1 MRPVLSSAR
10 PARSLLVPVLAIA
23 FAVIAAAACDR
34 PDDQPRLRAELAATA
49 ASYDARLDELRQ
61 RATDLDV
68 RRQALPHDA
77 LDAAAAEHSLG
88 QARLAIE
95 NLRSYLRSVRGR
107 AAGTKPGAAR
117 ELSGILDELRRR
129 LDDGITEATSDL
141 EAVESWEALAGRRQQ
156 AGAQA
161 PAPPAP
167 EPAEP
172 NDDRPEADRT
182 GAPIR

>member
-1 MRPVLSSAR
+1 MRAVLPSAR
-10 PARSLLVPVLAIA
+10 PARSLLVLAV
-23 FAVIAAAACDR
+23 AVAALAAAACTR

-49 ASYDARLDELRQ
+49 AGYEARLDELKR
-61 RATDLDV
+61 RATDLDA

-95 NLRSYLRSVRGR
+95 NLRSYLRSARNR
-107 AAGTKPGAAR
+107 AAGGKPGAAG

-161 PAPPAP
+161 PAPPAS

-172 NDDRPEADRT
+172 SDDRPETDRT